1 MTTGSI
7 KQSELA
13 SIEPPVTSTVML
25 DWVSTLDHKRIG
37 IMYILTAVFYLAV
50 AGFEALLM
58 RAQLAF
64 PNNTLL
70 SPEMFNQLFT
80 MHGTTMVFLVGM
92 PVLTGF
98 ANYFVPLMIGA
109 RDVAFP
115 RLNAFGFWMLF
126 FGALL
131 IHYSFLTGSAPNAG
145 WFSYVPLS
153 TKAYSS
159 LQGVDYWIIGLLI
172 MGVGSV
178 SGAINIF
185 ATIIC
190 MRAPGMSL
198 QRVPLFVWMMLMQVI
213 LIILALPA
221 LNSALAMLLIDR
233 WLGSAFFDP
242 TRGGSAVLWQH
253 YFWIF
258 GHPEVYILIL
268 PGFGMISEVIPVF
281 SRKPIYG
288 YTFVA
293 GSSVAIVLL
302 GYGVWA
308 HHMFA
313 VGLGMYADIFFAIG
327 SLLIAIP
334 TGIKVFNWTATLW
347 GGEIQFNTALHFAV
361 GFLLQFV
368 IGGLTGIMFAAVPI
382 DWQLTD
388 TYFVVAH
395 FHYVLIGG
403 LVFSLFSAAYYWFPK
418 MTGRML
424 NERLGILQFWLW
436 VLGFNMTFMVQHF
449 LGMMGMPRRVYTYAD
464 NPGWALL
471 NGIASIGAI
480 FMAVGTLVFLWNIWI
495 SLRKGKI
502 AGDNP
507 WDAFTLE
514 WATTSPPPP
523 ENFSSLPEI
532 KSRRPVWDM
541 NHPEYADWKS
551 AQTPPD
557 KGKRL
562 NLPKLAAWSFIASE
576 AVFFLLLL
584 IAFVVF
590 NTRNRGGMVTASVL
604 DVERTGIFSLF
615 LISSSVTF
623 WLAERF
629 LKAGKKS
636 MFTFSLGVTI
646 LFGTIFLAGQVW
658 EYTGLL
664 TSNVTINTDLFTA
677 TFFTITGF
685 HGIHV
690 TAGVLALIVMLF
702 MGVKGNLTPKKSHVF
717 GAVGVYWHFVDV
729 VWLFVF
735 GIIYLGLL
743 Q

>member
-7 KQSELA
+7 EQSERTSL
-13 SIEPPVTSTVML
+13 EPPVTSTLLL

-37 IMYILTAVFYLAV
+37 IMYILTAMFYLAIG
-50 AGFEALLM
+50 GFEALLM
-58 RAQLAF
+58 RIQLSM
-64 PNNTLL
+64 PNNTFL

-98 ANYFVPLMIGA
+98 ANYFVPLMVGA

-126 FGALL
+126 FGGLL
-131 IHYSFLTGSAPNAG
+131 LHFSFLTGSAPNAG

-153 TKAYSS
+153 SKAYSS

-190 MRAPGMSL
+190 LRAPGMSL
-198 QRVPLFVWMMLMQVI
+198 QRVPLFVWMMLMQSI

-268 PGFGMISEVIPVF
+268 PAFGMISEVIPVF

-293 GSSVAIVLL
+293 ASSVAIVLL

-313 VGLGMYADIFFAIG
+313 VGLGMYADIFFAVG

-347 GGEIQFNTALHFAV
+347 GGEIKFNTSMHFAV
-361 GFLLQFV
+361 AFLLQFV

-403 LVFSLFSAAYYWFPK
+403 TVFALFSAAYYWFPK
-418 MTGRML
+418 MSGRML
-424 NERLGILQFWLW
+424 SERWGILHFWLW

-471 NGIASIGAI
+471 NGISSLGAV
-480 FMAVGTLVFLWNIWI
+480 FMAIGTLVFLWNIGT
-495 SLRKGKI
+495 SLLRGKI

-523 ENFSSLPEI
+523 ENFTVIPEI
-532 KSRRPVWDM
+532 KSRRPVWDL
-541 NHPEYADWKS
+541 NHPENADWKTEK
-551 AQTPPD
+551 TPADRGIRP
-557 KGKRL
+557 
-562 NLPKLAAWSFIASE
+562 NLPKLAAWAFIASE

-584 IAFVVF
+584 IAYVIF
-590 NTRNRGGMVTASVL
+590 NTRSGEGAVTSSVL
-604 DVERTGIFSLF
+604 DVTRTGIFSLF
-615 LISSSVTF
+615 LIFSSVTF
-623 WLAERF
+623 WIAERF
-629 LKAGKKS
+629 LRAGKQS
-636 MFTFSLGVTI
+636 AFVLTLSVTI
-646 LFGTIFLAGQVW
+646 LLGITFLAGQVW

-664 TSNVTINTDLFTA
+664 TNNITINTNLFSA
-677 TFFTITGF
+677 TFFTVTGF

-690 TAGVLALIVMLF
+690 TAGVIALFVMLM
-702 MGVKGNLTPKKSHVF
+702 MGIKGNLTADKSHVF

-729 VWLFVF
+729 VWLAVF

>member
-1 MTTGSI
+1 
-7 KQSELA
+7 
-13 SIEPPVTSTVML
+13 
-25 DWVSTLDHKRIG
+25 
-37 IMYILTAVFYLAV
+37 
-50 AGFEALLM
+50 
-58 RAQLAF
+58 
-64 PNNTLL
+64 
-70 SPEMFNQLFT
+70 
-80 MHGTTMVFLVGM
+80 
-92 PVLTGF
+92 
-98 ANYFVPLMIGA
+98 
-109 RDVAFP
+109 
-115 RLNAFGFWMLF
+115 
-126 FGALL
+126 
-131 IHYSFLTGSAPNAG
+131 
-145 WFSYVPLS
+145 
-153 TKAYSS
+153 
-159 LQGVDYWIIGLLI
+159 
-172 MGVGSV
+172 
-178 SGAINIF
+178 
-185 ATIIC
+185 
-190 MRAPGMSL
+190 
-198 QRVPLFVWMMLMQVI
+198 
-213 LIILALPA
+213 
-221 LNSALAMLLIDR
+221 
-233 WLGSAFFDP
+233 
-242 TRGGSAVLWQH
+242 
-253 YFWIF
+253 
-258 GHPEVYILIL
+258 
-268 PGFGMISEVIPVF
+268 SEVIPVF

-293 GSSVAIVLL
+293 ASSVAIVLL

-313 VGLGMYADIFFAIG
+313 VGLGMYADIFFAVG

-347 GGEIQFNTALHFAV
+347 GGEIRFNTAMHFAV

-368 IGGLTGIMFAAVPI
+368 VGGLTGIMFAAVPI

-403 LVFSLFSAAYYWFPK
+403 LVFALFSATYYWFPK

-449 LGMMGMPRRVYTYAD
+449 LGLMGMPRRVYTYAD

-471 NGIASIGAI
+471 NGIASLGAV
-480 FMAVGTLVFLWNIWI
+480 FMAVGTLVFLWNIGV
-495 SLRKGKI
+495 SLLRGKI

-523 ENFSSLPEI
+523 ENFTSIPEI

-541 NHPEYADWKS
+541 NHPDHADWKNEK
-551 AQTPPD
+551 TPAD
-557 KGKRL
+557 KGRRP

-584 IAFVVF
+584 IAYIVF
-590 NTRNRGGMVTASVL
+590 NTRSGEAVTSSVL
-604 DVERTGIFSLF
+604 DVKRTGVFSLF

-623 WLAERF
+623 WIAERF

-636 MFTFSLGVTI
+636 AFVFSLGLTI
-646 LFGTIFLAGQVW
+646 LLGITFLAGQAW

-664 TSNVTINTDLFTA
+664 MNDITINTDLFSA
-677 TFFTITGF
+677 TFFTVTGF

-690 TAGVLALIVMLF
+690 TAGVIALFVMLL
-702 MGVKGNLTPKKSHVF
+702 MGIKGNLTSSKSHVF

-729 VWLFVF
+729 VWLAVF

>member
-1 MTTGSI
+1 
-7 KQSELA
+7 
-13 SIEPPVTSTVML
+13 
-25 DWVSTLDHKRIG
+25 
-37 IMYILTAVFYLAV
+37 
-50 AGFEALLM
+50 
-58 RAQLAF
+58 
-64 PNNTLL
+64 
-70 SPEMFNQLFT
+70 
-80 MHGTTMVFLVGM
+80 
-92 PVLTGF
+92 
-98 ANYFVPLMIGA
+98 
-109 RDVAFP
+109 
-115 RLNAFGFWMLF
+115 
-126 FGALL
+126 
-131 IHYSFLTGSAPNAG
+131 
-145 WFSYVPLS
+145 
-153 TKAYSS
+153 
-159 LQGVDYWIIGLLI
+159 
-172 MGVGSV
+172 
-178 SGAINIF
+178 
-185 ATIIC
+185 
-190 MRAPGMSL
+190 
-198 QRVPLFVWMMLMQVI
+198 
-213 LIILALPA
+213 
-221 LNSALAMLLIDR
+221 
-233 WLGSAFFDP
+233 
-242 TRGGSAVLWQH
+242 
-253 YFWIF
+253 
-258 GHPEVYILIL
+258 
-268 PGFGMISEVIPVF
+268 MISEVIPVF

-293 GSSVAIVLL
+293 ASSVAIVLL

-361 GFLLQFV
+361 AFLLQFV
-368 IGGLTGIMFAAVPI
+368 VGGLTGIMFAAVPI

-403 LVFSLFSAAYYWFPK
+403 LVFALFSATYYWFPK

-471 NGIASIGAI
+471 NGIASTGAI
-480 FMAVGTLVFLWNIWI
+480 FMAVGTLVFLWNIWR
-495 SLRKGKI
+495 SARGGKI

-514 WATTSPPPP
+514 WATTSPPPA
-523 ENFSSLPEI
+523 ENFTTIPEI
-532 KSRRPVWDM
+532 KSRRPVWDL
-541 NHPEYADWKS
+541 NHPEHADWKS
-551 AQTPPD
+551 AKTPAD
-557 KGKRL
+557 KGKRA
-562 NLPKLAAWSFIASE
+562 NLAKLAAWSFVASE

-584 IAFVVF
+584 VAYVVF
-590 NTRNRGGMVTASVL
+590 NTRSSEEVITSSVL

-623 WLAERF
+623 WLSERF
-629 LKAGKKS
+629 LKSGKRS
-636 MFTFSLGVTI
+636 LFLFSLIVTI
-646 LFGTIFLAGQVW
+646 LFGIIFLAGQAW

-664 TSNVTINTDLFTA
+664 LGNITINTDLFSA
-677 TFFTITGF
+677 TFFTVTGF

-690 TAGVLALIVMLF
+690 TAGVIALIVMLI
-702 MGVKGNLTPKKSHVF
+702 MGIKGNLTPNKSHVF

>member
-1 MTTGSI
+1 MTTGSVE
-7 KQSELA
+7 QA
-13 SIEPPVTSTVML
+13 DYTSLESPANYTRLL
-25 DWVSTLDHKRIG
+25 DWVSTLDHKKIG
-37 IMYILTAVFYLAV
+37 IMYILTAVFYLGIG
-50 AGFEALLM
+50 GFEALLM
-58 RAQLAF
+58 RIQLAL
-64 PNNTLL
+64 PNNTFLG
-70 SPEMFNQLFT
+70 PKMFNQLFT

-92 PVLTGF
+92 PILTGF

-115 RLNAFGFWMLF
+115 RLNSFGFWIFF
-126 FGALL
+126 FGAALL
-131 IHYSFLTGSAPNAG
+131 HFSFLTGSAPNAG
-145 WFSYVPLS
+145 WFNYVPLS

-159 LQGVDYWIIGLLI
+159 LQGVDYWIIGLLL
-172 MGVGSV
+172 MGIGSV

-185 ATIIC
+185 ATIISL
-190 MRAPGMSL
+190 RAPGMSL

-242 TRGGSAVLWQH
+242 SRGGSAVLWQH

-293 GSSVAIVLL
+293 ASSVAIVLL

-313 VGLGMYADIFFAIG
+313 VGLGMYADIFFAVG

-347 GGEIQFNTALHFAV
+347 GGEINFNTSLHFAV
-361 GFLLQFV
+361 AFLLQFV

-403 LVFSLFSAAYYWFPK
+403 LVFALFSATYYWFPK

-424 NERLGILQFWLW
+424 NERLGLTQFWLW
-436 VLGFNMTFMVQHF
+436 VIGFNMTFMVQHF

-471 NGIASIGAI
+471 NGVASLGAV
-480 FMAVGTLVFLWNIWI
+480 FMAVGTLVLLWNIAV
-495 SLRKGKI
+495 SLKRGKI

-514 WATTSPPPP
+514 WATTSPPPT
-523 ENFSSLPEI
+523 ENFETVPEV
-532 KSRRPVWDM
+532 KSRRPVWDL
-541 NHPEYADWKS
+541 NHPESADWKAES
-551 AQTPPD
+551 TPED
-557 KGKRL
+557 KGRRG
-562 NLPKLAAWSFIASE
+562 NLPKIAAWAFIASE

-584 IAFVVF
+584 VAYVVF
-590 NTRNRGGMVTASVL
+590 NTRSAEEEVTSAVL
-604 DVERTGIFSLF
+604 DVKRTGIFSLF

-623 WLAERF
+623 WIAERF
-629 LKAGKKS
+629 LKRGMQKA
-636 MFTFSLGVTI
+636 FNTSLGLTI
-646 LFGTIFLAGQVW
+646 LLGIIFLCGQAW

-664 TSNVTINTDLFTA
+664 MDNITINTDLFSA
-677 TFFTITGF
+677 TFFTVTGF

-690 TAGVLALIVMLF
+690 TAGVIALIVMLIL
-702 MGVKGNLTPKKSHVF
+702 GLKGSLTARKSNVF
-717 GAVGVYWHFVDV
+717 AAVGVYWHFVDV
-729 VWLFVF
+729 VWIAVF